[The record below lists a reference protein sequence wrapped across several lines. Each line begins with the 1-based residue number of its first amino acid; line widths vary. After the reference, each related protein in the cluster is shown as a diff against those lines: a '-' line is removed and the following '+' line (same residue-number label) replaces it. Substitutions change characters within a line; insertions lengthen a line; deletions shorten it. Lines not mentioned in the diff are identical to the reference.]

1 MSCGIVLVKFQF
13 EEMLVLI
20 MIHIYRGEFNNVGAC
35 GCWIY
40 RCQALHISKTCLK
53 WPLKNKDQKL
63 IFKTDYRLMQV
74 KSIAECSTYPSVNM
88 PWNLLF
94 LPRIPWI
101 SNKFAM
107 DF

>member
-1 MSCGIVLVKFQF
+1 MAGWG
-13 EEMLVLI
+13 
-20 MIHIYRGEFNNVGAC
+20 RGEGMVPE
-35 GCWIY
+35 
-40 RCQALHISKTCLK
+40 RRHEHV
-53 WPLKNKDQKL
+53 P
-63 IFKTDYRLMQV
+63 
-74 KSIAECSTYPSVNM
+74 YPSVNM